1 MDQPAPP
8 RTRKE
13 PREVELKFELDPGAV
28 APVEAAL
35 ARLSARRPK
44 RERLRSTYFD
54 TPRYALR
61 EAGITLRVRRI
72 GRRRIQTVKL
82 IGGAAGLFNR
92 PEWEGKIEGDTPDW
106 DLARTTGLAP
116 LARDGVAKAARGVF
130 SVAVERRRFHLGVG
144 ESRIEAALDVGV
156 VEAGKRSAPIRELE
170 LELKRGR
177 LADLFGL
184 AKTIA
189 ETAPLRL
196 GLRTKAEQGFAAA
209 RGRPARPVK
218 AMPSPIV
225 EGMSVADGFQ
235 AVARSCLAHLLANEA
250 LFREARDPE
259 AVHQMRVALRRLRAA
274 LSLFRDA
281 VADDEIAAVKTGLR
295 ELAAALGEAR
305 DLDVFIRKTLAPA
318 RARDPGDAAL
328 AALARSYAERRE
340 AAYDAAL
347 ETVASGRLGRIV
359 LDTLAWI
366 EAGPWLRKDG
376 KAEREAPVERFA
388 ADELRRRAK
397 RIRKR
402 GRHLPELAPDERH
415 RVRIAVKKLRYAAE
429 FFAPLYEGKG
439 RAKRTRRFRD
449 ALGELQDRLGDLND
463 IAVAATMA
471 ETAGDGAAPAARLL
485 AAEQEAHF
493 DEHLAA
499 AAKAYKAFGESEK
512 FWR

>member
-1 MDQPAPP
+1 M
-8 RTRKE
+8 
-13 PREVELKFELDPGAV
+13 
-28 APVEAAL
+28 
-35 ARLSARRPK
+35 
-44 RERLRSTYFD
+44 
-54 TPRYALR
+54 
-61 EAGITLRVRRI
+61 
-72 GRRRIQTVKL
+72 
-82 IGGAAGLFNR
+82 
-92 PEWEGKIEGDTPDW
+92 
-106 DLARTTGLAP
+106 
-116 LARDGVAKAARGVF
+116 F
-130 SVAVERRRFHLGVG
+130 SVAVERRRFDLGLG

-156 VEAGKRSAPIRELE
+156 IEAGKRSAPIRELE

-218 AMPSPIV
+218 ATPSPIV
-225 EGMSVADGFQ
+225 EGMSVADAFQ
-235 AVARSCLAHLLANEA
+235 AIARSCLAHLLANEA

-274 LSLFRDA
+274 LSLFRDV
-281 VADDEIAAVKTGLR
+281 VADDETAAIKTGLR
-295 ELAAALGEAR
+295 ELAAVLGEAR
-305 DLDVFIRKTLAPA
+305 DLDVFIRKTIAPA
-318 RARDPGDAAL
+318 RARDPDDAAL

-402 GRHLPELAPDERH
+402 GRHLAELAPDERH

-499 AAKAYKAFGESEK
+499 AAKAYKAFARVGEVLALSGATHGR
-512 FWR
+512 FSRPTAVRSARSSGSRRGIAGCRGSGRSRASSTR

>member
-130 SVAVERRRFHLGVG
+130 S
-144 ESRIEAALDVGV
+144 

-318 RARDPGDAAL
+318 RARDPGGAAL

-388 ADELRRRAK
+388 ADELRSRAK

-429 FFAPLYEGKG
+429 FFAPLYEGKS
-439 RAKRTRRFRD
+439 RAKRARTFRD

>member
-1 MDQPAPP
+1 
-8 RTRKE
+8 
-13 PREVELKFELDPGAV
+13 
-28 APVEAAL
+28 
-35 ARLSARRPK
+35 
-44 RERLRSTYFD
+44 
-54 TPRYALR
+54 
-61 EAGITLRVRRI
+61 
-72 GRRRIQTVKL
+72 
-82 IGGAAGLFNR
+82 
-92 PEWEGKIEGDTPDW
+92 EWEGKIEGDTPDW

-116 LARDGVAKAARGVF
+116 LARDGVAKGARRVF
-130 SVAVERRRFHLGVG
+130 SVAVERRRFDLGLG

-156 VEAGKRSAPIRELE
+156 IEAGKRSASIRELE
-170 LELKRGR
+170 LELKHGR

-209 RGRPARPVK
+209 RGRPAHPVK
-218 AMPSPIV
+218 AAPSPIV
-225 EGMSVADGFQ
+225 EGMSVADAFQ
-235 AVARSCLAHLLANEA
+235 AIARSCLAHLLANEA

-274 LSLFRDA
+274 LSLFRDV
-281 VADDEIAAVKTGLR
+281 VADDETAAIKAGLR
-295 ELAAALGEAR
+295 ELAAVLGDAR
-305 DLDVFIRKTLAPA
+305 DLDVFIRKTIAPA
-318 RARDPGDAAL
+318 RARDPDDAAL
-328 AALARSYAERRE
+328 
-340 AAYDAAL
+340 AAL

-376 KAEREAPVERFA
+376 SAEREAPVERFA

-402 GRHLPELAPDERH
+402 GRHLAELAPDERH

-429 FFAPLYEGKG
+429 FFAPLYDGKG

-499 AAKAYKAFGESEK
+499 AAKAYKAFAESEK

>member
-1 MDQPAPP
+1 M
-8 RTRKE
+8 
-13 PREVELKFELDPGAV
+13 
-28 APVEAAL
+28 
-35 ARLSARRPK
+35 
-44 RERLRSTYFD
+44 
-54 TPRYALR
+54 
-61 EAGITLRVRRI
+61 
-72 GRRRIQTVKL
+72 
-82 IGGAAGLFNR
+82 
-92 PEWEGKIEGDTPDW
+92 
-106 DLARTTGLAP
+106 
-116 LARDGVAKAARGVF
+116 KA
-130 SVAVERRRFHLGVG
+130 
-144 ESRIEAALDVGV
+144 
-156 VEAGKRSAPIRELE
+156 
-170 LELKRGR
+170 
-177 LADLFGL
+177 
-184 AKTIA
+184 T
-189 ETAPLRL
+189 
-196 GLRTKAEQGFAAA
+196 
-209 RGRPARPVK
+209 
-218 AMPSPIV
+218 PSPIV
-225 EGMSVADGFQ
+225 EGMSVVDAFQ
-235 AVARSCLAHLLANEA
+235 AIARSCLAHLLANEA
-250 LFREARDPE
+250 LFRGARDPE

-274 LSLFRDA
+274 LSLFRDV
-281 VADDEIAAVKTGLR
+281 VADEETAAVKAGLR

-305 DLDVFIRKTLAPA
+305 DLDVFIRKTIAPA
-318 RARDPGDAAL
+318 RARAPDDAAL

-366 EAGPWLRKDG
+366 EAGPWLGKDG

-402 GRHLPELAPDERH
+402 GRHLAELAPDERH

-499 AAKAYKAFGESEK
+499 AAKAYKAFAESEK

>member
-1 MDQPAPP
+1 MDQSAPP

-13 PREVELKFELDPGAV
+13 QREVELKFELDPGAV

-35 ARLSARRPK
+35 ARLSAKRPK
-44 RERLRSTYFD
+44 RERLHSTYFD
-54 TPRYALR
+54 TPRLALR
-61 EAGITLRVRRI
+61 EAGITLGVRRI

-82 IGGAAGLFNR
+82 ARGAAGLFDR

-106 DLARTTGLAP
+106 DLARKTGLAP
-116 LARDGVAKAARGVF
+116 LARDGVAKGARGVF
-130 SVAVERRRFHLGVG
+130 SVAVERRRFDLGLG

-156 VEAGKRSAPIRELE
+156 IEAGKRTAPIRELE

-189 ETAPLRL
+189 ETAPLRV

-218 AMPSPIV
+218 ATPSPIV
-225 EGMSVADGFQ
+225 EGMRVADAFQ
-235 AVARSCLAHLLANEA
+235 AIARSCLAHLLANEA

-259 AVHQMRVALRRLRAA
+259 AVHQIRVALRRLRAA
-274 LSLFRDA
+274 LSLFRDV
-281 VADDEIAAVKTGLR
+281 VADGEIAAVKTGLR
-295 ELAAALGEAR
+295 ELASALGEAR
-305 DLDVFIRKTLAPA
+305 DLDVFIRKTIAPA
-318 RARDPGDAAL
+318 RARDPDDAAL
-328 AALARSYAERRE
+328 GALARSYAERRE

-376 KAEREAPVERFA
+376 SAEREAPVERFA

-402 GRHLPELAPDERH
+402 GRHLAELAPDERH

-471 ETAGDGAAPAARLL
+471 QTAGDGAPAARLL
-485 AAEQEAHF
+485 AAEQEARF

-499 AAKAYKAFGESEK
+499 AAKAHKAFAESEK

>member
-1 MDQPAPP
+1 MDRSAPP
-8 RTRKE
+8 RMRKE
-13 PREVELKFELDPGAV
+13 QREVELKFELDPGAV

-35 ARLSARRPK
+35 ARLSAKRLK
-44 RERLRSTYFD
+44 RERLHSTYFD
-54 TPRYALR
+54 TPRLALR

-82 IGGAAGLFNR
+82 TGGAAGLFDR
-92 PEWEGKIEGDTPDW
+92 PEWEGEIEGDTPDW
-106 DLARTTGLAP
+106 DLARATGLAP
-116 LARDGVAKAARGVF
+116 LARAGVAKGARGVF
-130 SVAVERRRFHLGVG
+130 SVAVERRRFDLGLG

-156 VEAGKRSAPIRELE
+156 IEAGKRSAPIRELE

-189 ETAPLRL
+189 ESAPLRL

-209 RGRPARPVK
+209 RGTPARPVK
-218 AMPSPIV
+218 AAPSPIV

-359 LDTLAWI
+359 LNALAWI

-376 KAEREAPVERFA
+376 RAEREAPVERFA

-402 GRHLPELAPDERH
+402 GQHLAELAPDERH
-415 RVRIAVKKLRYAAE
+415 RLRIAVKKLRYAAE

-439 RAKRTRRFRD
+439 RAKRARTFRD

-493 DEHLAA
+493 DDHLAA
-499 AAKAYKAFGESEK
+499 AAKAYKAFGESEN